1 VKLDIQE
8 YKGEIIIVLITI
20 FMLGVLAGM
29 TLMISMRANDPSVYP
44 VYKPLNIEPEY
55 HTI

>member
-1 VKLDIQE
+1 MKLDIQE